1 MDMSSEERYADLHTH
16 SQASDGM
23 NTPSQNVKLA
33 VEAGLGAIAV
43 TDHDTVAGV
52 AEAIEA
58 GKLYD
63 IEVIAGVEISTRE
76 DNKDIH
82 IIGYYLNT
90 EDPILLERLQQL
102 REVRDHRNVQIL
114 QNLRDLGVEITMEEV
129 IEQLGREL
137 MPDESIGRPHMADVL
152 VAKGY
157 ATDMKD
163 AFNKYLAEG
172 AAAYVSPPRITAA
185 DAAVW
190 IREANGVPVM
200 AHPGIYGDD
209 TLVEHILDHSS
220 IAGLEVY
227 HSDHS
232 PEDEQRYLEIAQRRD
247 LIVTGGS
254 DYHGERQG
262 KVFHGPLGGKNVP
275 MSTLV
280 QLRQLQ
286 TAIETGITAE

>member
-1 MDMSSEERYADLHTH
+1 MDTRVEEQYADLHTH

-23 NTPSQNVKLA
+23 NTPSRNVQLA
-33 VEAGLGAIAV
+33 AEAGLGAIAV

-58 GKLYD
+58 GKSYP

-82 IIGYYLNT
+82 ILGYYLNA
-90 EDPILLERLQQL
+90 EDPQLLERLKGL
-102 REVRDHRNVQIL
+102 REVRDNRNVQIL
-114 QNLRDLGVEITMEEV
+114 QKLRDLGVEITMDEV
-129 IEQLGREL
+129 IQQLGREL

-157 ATDMKD
+157 ATDLKD

-172 AAAYVSPPRITAA
+172 AAAYVSPPRISAT

-209 TLVEHILDHSS
+209 ALVERILDHSS

-232 PEDEQRYLEIAQRRD
+232 PEDEQRYLAIAQSRD

-262 KVFHGPLGGKNVP
+262 KVFHGPLGGKGVP

-280 QLRQLQ
+280 LLRQLQ
-286 TAIETGITAE
+286 TAIETGITTD

>member
-1 MDMSSEERYADLHTH
+1 MSSEERYADLHTH

-58 GKLYD
+58 GKPYD

-82 IIGYYLNT
+82 ILGYYLNT

-209 TLVEHILDHSS
+209 TLVERILDHSS

-262 KVFHGPLGGKNVP
+262 KVFHGLLGGKNVP

>member
-1 MDMSSEERYADLHTH
+1 MNNAQEERYADLHTH

-23 NTPSQNVKLA
+23 NTPSQNIKLA

-52 AEAIEA
+52 AEALEA
-58 GKLYD
+58 GKSYD

-82 IIGYYLNT
+82 ILGYYLNT
-90 EDPILLERLQQL
+90 EDPQLLERLQGL
-102 REVRDHRNVQIL
+102 REVRDNRNVQIL
-114 QNLRDLGVEITMEEV
+114 QKLRDLGVEITMDEV
-129 IEQLGREL
+129 IQQLGREL

-157 ATDMKD
+157 AVDLKD

-172 AAAYVSPPRITAA
+172 AAAYVSPPRITAS

-209 TLVEHILDHSS
+209 TLVERILDNSS

-262 KVFHGPLGGKNVP
+262 KVFHGPLGGKSVP
-275 MSTLV
+275 MSTLI